1 MWWQMFWLRGHAPPI
16 GLRSQKVFDG
26 TLYAVAL
33 NGYWIPPRAHS
44 NRLLSFLFIFLLL
57 LCILI
62 VVKLHDKKKL
72 PYLLSRVP
80 EFVREKRFGNW
91 LRDARDWAISRNR
104 YWGTPIPLWVS
115 DDFEEVR
122 ADTRHSALKTHI
134 CRALIEYLMLLM
146 RFRSERRSRRLS
158 VSGLNTK
165 SLTLWWGSSSL
176 PRRRLVN
183 QSRLSMRGHNWKW
196 ELSIT
201 LAFIYRINEFVCLK
215 GTLDRGEGAAI
226 QPTHEFIGCTSSFI
240 FFF

>member
-1 MWWQMFWLRGHAPPI
+1 M
-16 GLRSQKVFDG
+16 
-26 TLYAVAL
+26 
-33 NGYWIPPRAHS
+33 
-44 NRLLSFLFIFLLL
+44 
-57 LCILI
+57 
-62 VVKLHDKKKL
+62 
-72 PYLLSRVP
+72 SRVP

-122 ADTRHSALKTHI
+122 ANTTNALKTHI

-226 QPTHEFIGCTSSFI
+226 QPTHEFIGCTSFFCDLFFLL
-240 FFF
+240 FFFFKMPNSASQLRVFVSEMHTNESLLWWVDWLRCQYSLTSLSQWLLSHSSQIGP